1 MPDPAH
7 DNVHELDR
15 ETHRYRMKDLCDAT
29 GLPRQAIHFYIQEG
43 LLRPGRKT
51 SRNMAWYS
59 EEHLERLRLIKQLQ
73 HERFLPLK
81 AIKAILE
88 GREETFGPEQHQ
100 FLLEV
105 KERLAASVTGTE
117 ERKATADATE
127 LSTRTG
133 VAMDEIERA
142 VALGLVGASRSPDG
156 QLRIADDDV
165 WMIELFGEGRRLGF
179 TRELG
184 FSIDDLAFYQDAI
197 NQLFNQE
204 ARLISERLS
213 GLPADRAA
221 PMIERALPLIHLFLT
236 RYHASRVR
244 DFFATM

>member
-1 MPDPAH
+1 MPDPAP

-15 ETHRYRMKDLCDAT
+15 DTHPYRMKDLCDAT

-88 GREETFGPEQHQ
+88 GREEAFGPEQHQ

-105 KERLAASVTGTE
+105 KQRLAPSVTGTE
-117 ERKATADATE
+117 ERKATADAHE

-133 VAMDEIERA
+133 VAMDEIEQA
-142 VALGLVGASRSPDG
+142 VSLGLVGASRDPDG
-156 QLRIADDDV
+156 RLRIADDDV
-165 WMIELFGEGRRLGF
+165 WMIELFGEVRRLGF
-179 TRELG
+179 SRELG
-184 FSIDDLAFYQDAI
+184 FSVEDLAFYQDAI

-204 ARLISERLS
+204 ARLISSRLS
-213 GLPADRAA
+213 DLPPDQAA

-236 RYHASRVR
+236 RYHASRLR